1 MAKPK
6 TDKDKPN
13 LTSGTPIEEPTESGT
28 PSAGL
33 GTIESD
39 EEELDFKTKAGFQT
53 ALQKSREAEKAS
65 SKELRE
71 KVKEATKLR
80 QQLKAKDLKDLSA
93 ADRLEKEASELAEE
107 NARLKLQNFVAKE
120 VQKRELDLNDPLVE
134 IVMDTPWSIPPVRRI
149 LGDSPTWEEVIESV
163 EDKLPSYLD
172 SLVARRK
179 EMGKVQETTP
189 STEPASEEDET
200 TPVVPPSTTPTSTER
215 TVPAANPKRV
225 WTRTEI
231 LALSDE
237 NYLKHSKEIKQA
249 LADGRII
256 ER

>member
-6 TDKDKPN
+6 TDKDKD
-13 LTSGTPIEEPTESGT
+13 LTETTPIGDVTESGT

-33 GTIESD
+33 GTIESE
-39 EEELDFKTKAGFQT
+39 EEELDFKTKAGFQK
-53 ALQKSREAEKAS
+53 ALQKSKEAEKAQD
-65 SKELRE
+65 KELRA
-71 KVKEATKLR
+71 KNKEAIRLR
-80 QQLKAKDLKDLSA
+80 QQLKDKELKDLSA
-93 ADRLEKEASELAEE
+93 AERLEKEAADLAEE

-134 IVMDTPWSIPPVRRI
+134 IVMDTPWTIPPVRRI
-149 LGDSPTWEEVIESV
+149 LGDSPTWEEVITSV

-179 EMGKVQETTP
+179 EMGKVQETEP
-189 STEPASEEDET
+189 SEEPASEEDEET
-200 TPVVPPSTTPTSTER
+200 ASATPSSDTPTSTER
-215 TVPAANPKRV
+215 TVPVANPKRV

-237 NYLKHSKEIKQA
+237 NYIKRAPEIKQA

-256 ER
+256 EQ